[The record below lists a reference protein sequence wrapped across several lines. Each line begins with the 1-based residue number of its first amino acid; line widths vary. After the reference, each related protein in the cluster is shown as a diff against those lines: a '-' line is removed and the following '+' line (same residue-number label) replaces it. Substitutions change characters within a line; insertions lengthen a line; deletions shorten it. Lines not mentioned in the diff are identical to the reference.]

1 MSANLIRHSEPG
13 GRSVSRKA
21 VRLLVHYPDEP
32 NDHWAFTG
40 IAPAMVNAARTVM
53 RDRPDTIEA
62 ILHGATTLAN
72 VFEEIQQDGAKLA
85 REKEV
90 LAQLWASS
98 PLIADMVSE
107 GREGLD
113 MEVGLQ
119 AGRRLRG
126 AVEAEP
132 GPDPARA
139 PTVPPRRRR
148 RR

>member
-1 MSANLIRHSEPG
+1 
-13 GRSVSRKA
+13 
-21 VRLLVHYPDEP
+21 
-32 NDHWAFTG
+32 
-40 IAPAMVNAARTVM
+40 MVDAARTVM

-107 GREGLD
+107 GRITLEERLD
-113 MEVGLQ
+113 MEVRLQ

-132 GPDPARA
+132 GPDPAPA